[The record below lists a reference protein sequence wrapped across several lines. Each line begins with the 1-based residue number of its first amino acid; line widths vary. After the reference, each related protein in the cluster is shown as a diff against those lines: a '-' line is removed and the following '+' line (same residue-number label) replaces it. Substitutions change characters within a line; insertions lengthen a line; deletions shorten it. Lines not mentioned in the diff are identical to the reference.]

1 MATREWHIM
10 PAGEEDAEAMVR
22 LTTRTLAAGPQ
33 TITKYKDIPSCAYP
47 NERQYLTPPEQLLA
61 HRVRTRK
68 KVITSKG
75 IHTYKVMHTSEPGRM
90 IGVAMWKEPVEESP
104 KTVPLSDEDANKLT
118 LPPSPPAAP
127 PACLNLEA
135 MKHVQETMEAVQKEI
150 RDSNGSDAV
159 PSQPTICG
167 GYQST
172 SKPPP

>member
-75 IHTYKVMHTSEPGRM
+75 IHTYKVMHT
-90 IGVAMWKEPVEESP
+90 
-104 KTVPLSDEDANKLT
+104 T
-118 LPPSPPAAP
+118 P
-127 PACLNLEA
+127 PACFNLEA

-159 PSQPTICG
+159 PSQPDYLWRLPVYVEASPLG
-167 GYQST
+167 KMFYQSCGFEVLRDVE
-172 SKPPP
+172 SFEGRAMLSAMILCRQADA